1 MLTGVS
7 DPKCSLRMSPGLIAG
22 LGNPGIEYE
31 KSRHNVGFMVIDAYA
46 ARYRAKWERST
57 KFNAMVCRIRH
68 PSAGTVIGVKPMTFM
83 NLSGEA
89 VGRVSRY
96 FGLPT
101 ERISVIY
108 DELNLDLGLTKIS
121 VTGSAGGHN
130 GVASLLQHLGDG
142 FVRFRIGIGPKV
154 PVEMDMKD
162 FVLDRFTEEEFQRV
176 ESNLPDYLN
185 GLNLLL
191 ERGVTVTMN
200 HLNRRTQTDK

>member
-1 MLTGVS
+1 
-7 DPKCSLRMSPGLIAG
+7 MSPGLIAG

-142 FVRFRIGIGPKV
+142 FVRFRIGIGPKM

>member
-1 MLTGVS
+1 
-7 DPKCSLRMSPGLIAG
+7 MSPGLIAG

>member
-1 MLTGVS
+1 
-7 DPKCSLRMSPGLIAG
+7 MSPGLIAG

-46 ARYRAKWERST
+46 ARYRAKWERSA

-68 PSAGTVIGVKPMTFM
+68 PSAGTIIGVKPMTFM

-96 FGLPT
+96 FGLSV
-101 ERISVIY
+101 ERVSVVY
-108 DELNLDLGLTKIS
+108 DELNLDLGQTKIS
-121 VTGSAGGHN
+121 ITGSAGGHN

-142 FVRFRIGIGPKV
+142 FIRFRIGIGPKT

-162 FVLDRFTEEEFQRV
+162 FVLDRFTEEELQQV

-185 GLNLLL
+185 GLNLLID
-191 ERGVTVTMN
+191 RGVTVTMN
-200 HLNRRTQTDK
+200 QLNRRTQTDK

>member
-1 MLTGVS
+1 
-7 DPKCSLRMSPGLIAG
+7 MSPGLIAG
-22 LGNPGIEYE
+22 LGNPGTEYE

-46 ARYRAKWERST
+46 ARYRAKWKRST

-68 PSAGTVIGVKPMTFM
+68 PSAGTIIGVKPMTFM

-89 VGRVSRY
+89 VGKVSRY
-96 FGLPT
+96 YGLPV
-101 ERISVIY
+101 EQVSVIY

-142 FVRFRIGIGPKV
+142 FVRFRIGIGPKM

-176 ESNLPDYLN
+176 ESNLPDYLD
-185 GLNLLL
+185 GLNLLI

>member
-1 MLTGVS
+1 
-7 DPKCSLRMSPGLIAG
+7 MSPGLIAG

-68 PSAGTVIGVKPMTFM
+68 PSAGTIIGVKPMTFM

-89 VGRVSRY
+89 IGKVSRY
-96 FGLPT
+96 YGLAA

-130 GVASLLQHLGDG
+130 GAASLLQHLGDG
-142 FVRFRIGIGPKV
+142 FVRFRIGIGPKM

-162 FVLDRFTEEEFQRV
+162 FVLDRFTEEEFQRL

-185 GLNLLL
+185 GLNLLI

-200 HLNRRTQTDK
+200 HLNRRTQTDQ

>member
-1 MLTGVS
+1 
-7 DPKCSLRMSPGLIAG
+7 MSPGLIAG

-96 FGLPT
+96 FGLPA

-200 HLNRRTQTDK
+200 HLNRRNKQIDEFEQS

>member
-1 MLTGVS
+1 
-7 DPKCSLRMSPGLIAG
+7 
-22 LGNPGIEYE
+22 
-31 KSRHNVGFMVIDAYA
+31 
-46 ARYRAKWERST
+46 
-57 KFNAMVCRIRH
+57 
-68 PSAGTVIGVKPMTFM
+68 MTFM

-89 VGRVSRY
+89 DGKVSRY
-96 FGLPT
+96 FDLPT

-142 FVRFRIGIGPKV
+142 FVRFRIGIGPKM

-162 FVLDRFTEEEFQRV
+162 FVLDRFTEEELQLV

-185 GLNLLL
+185 GLNLLID
-191 ERGVTVTMN
+191 RGVTVTMN
-200 HLNRRTQTDK
+200 HLNRRTQQDK